1 MTEEPLDIPF
11 ALPWTNRRYLD
22 AVLDHIVLFDGA
34 MGTELQKYP
43 LTAEDFGG
51 EATDG
56 LMEMLAL
63 HRPEWVAAVHRSY
76 LEAGAEVIETDT
88 FRANR
93 ITFAD
98 FGLEERVV
106 EINRRAARLARE
118 VADEIAEVTG
128 VPRFVAGSMGPSG
141 KLPSL
146 DDPQLSDI
154 TFGELVGV
162 FAEQAQGLIEGGVD
176 LLLLET
182 QQDLLELKAA
192 VLGIWESF
200 RRLGVRL
207 PIQAQITLDGG
218 GHMLTGPD
226 IDVAVVTLAALP
238 VDLIGLNCSTGPDEM
253 RPSVRRLVSLSNRPA
268 SVLPNAGMPRNVGG
282 RAVYDLGAEPFAE
295 AMVEFARWG
304 VRVVGGCCGTNPRH
318 IQRLGERLAESG
330 LRPLDGAGHPLS
342 TPPPADY
349 RMEAL
354 PFAASNMRVVA
365 LHQEPPPLLIGERLN
380 TQGSRKARRLVLSR
394 DYEALL
400 DLAEQQMAYG
410 AHLLDLC
417 VALTERSDEPET
429 MRHLTKLLALNAAA
443 PLMFDTTDTEAMEAA
458 LTTYPGRPVV
468 NSVHLEGGE
477 ARARHILRMVRRYG
491 AAIVALTIDE
501 SGMARTVER
510 KVAVARRLYRIA
522 VEEIGLPPHA
532 LIFDALTFTLS
543 TGDEALADSAKAT
556 LEGIRRIK
564 AELPGV
570 FTNLGVSNVS
580 YGFSPPARRVLNSV
594 FLYHAVQ
601 AGLDMAIVNPAQIT
615 PYAEIPLRERELA
628 EALIFNRHAEAL
640 SDFIRYFEGAET
652 AQVEQQREAVGTPSE
667 QLYRAILHRRRQGV
681 EVLVDEAVA
690 ERGALAVLNEVL
702 LPAMKEVGD
711 RFGAGELILPFV
723 LKSAEVMKAAVA
735 RLERYLERDETM
747 TKGVVVLA
755 TVFGDVHDIGKNL
768 VKTIFANNGYTVVDL
783 GKQVPASTIVEA
795 VSEHGAD
802 ALGLSALLVS
812 TSRQMQVVVDELR
825 RRGMAVPVLI
835 GGAAINSAFAERIA
849 HDEEGEPYAGGVFYC
864 KDAFEG
870 LRVLDALA
878 EGRAQPAS
886 ISRQVRKPV
895 AKAVGTAEERC
906 PTCRVEVP
914 TVRPVPPDARPHPP
928 AWGYWLVDPI
938 PLDALW
944 PLLDR
949 RSLYR
954 VGWGARGA
962 RGERWEAIVADFDA
976 RLARMWREAATYLT
990 PRGLYGYFP
999 VQSEG
1004 NDLIVYDPVDPSAR
1018 REMARFTFPRQSKG
1032 RRLCLAD
1039 YFAPV
1044 GESQVDVVAFQVV
1057 TAGDGATARFA
1068 ELEASGAYS
1077 EAYFV
1082 HGLAAA
1088 VAEAAAEWLHAHIRR
1103 ELGLAPDQ
1111 GKRYSWGYPACPDLE
1126 GHRVLFR
1133 LLPVEAELG
1142 VHLSPAAQ
1150 LVPEYSTAALVV
1162 HHPQATYFVVR

>member
-1 MTEEPLDIPF
+1 MAEALRDPF

-22 AVLDHIVLFDGA
+22 AVLDHVVLFDGA

-51 EATDG
+51 VATEG
-56 LMEMLAL
+56 LMEMLVL
-63 HRPEWVAAVHRSY
+63 HRPAWVRAVHRAY
-76 LEAGAEVIETDT
+76 LDAGAEVIETDT

-118 VADEIAEVTG
+118 VADAVAAETG
-128 VPRFVAGSMGPSG
+128 MPRYVAGSMGPSG

-146 DDPQLSDI
+146 DDPDLSDI
-154 TFGELVGV
+154 PFAELVEV
-162 FAEQAQGLIEGGVD
+162 FAEQARGLIEGGVD

-192 VLGIWESF
+192 VLGIWETF
-200 RRLGVRL
+200 RRMGVRL
-207 PIQAQITLDGG
+207 PIQAQVTLDGG

-238 VDLIGLNCSTGPDEM
+238 VDLIGMNCSTGPDEM

-282 RAVYDLGAEPFAE
+282 QAVYDLAPEAFAE
-295 AMVEFARWG
+295 AMTEFARWG
-304 VRVVGGCCGTNPRH
+304 VRVVGGCCGTNPQH
-318 IQRLGERLAESG
+318 IRRLRERLAEAG
-330 LRPLDGAGHPLS
+330 LRPLDGEGRPLP
-342 TPPPADY
+342 TPPSSAWG
-349 RMEAL
+349 REAL
-354 PFAASNMRVVA
+354 PYAASNMRIVS
-365 LHQEPPPLLIGERLN
+365 LHQEPPPLLVGERIN
-380 TQGSRKARRLVLSR
+380 TQGSRRARRLVLAR

-400 DLAEQQMAYG
+400 ALAEQQMEYG

-417 VALTERSDEPET
+417 VALTERSDEAET
-429 MRHLTKLLALNAAA
+429 MQRVAKLLALNAAA
-443 PLMFDTTDTEAMEAA
+443 PLMFDTTDLPTMEAA

-477 ARARHILRMVRRYG
+477 ARARRILEMVRRYG

-501 SGMARTVER
+501 EGMAKTVAR
-510 KVAVARRLYRIA
+510 KVAVARRLYRLA
-522 VEEIGLPPHA
+522 VEEMGLPPHA

-543 TGDEALADSAKAT
+543 TGDPELADSAQAT

-564 AELPGV
+564 AEFPGV
-570 FTNLGVSNVS
+570 LTNLGVSNVS

-615 PYAEIPLRERELA
+615 PYPEIPAEERELA

-640 SDFIRYFEGAET
+640 SDFIHHFEGVSAAREET
-652 AQVEQQREAVGTPSE
+652 AQEEAGTPSE
-667 QLYRAILHRRRQGV
+667 RLYRAIVHRRRQGV
-681 EVLVDEAVA
+681 EALVEAAVA
-690 ERGALAVLNEVL
+690 ERGPLAVLNEVL

-735 RLERYLERDETM
+735 RLEDYLERDETT

-783 GKQVPASTIVEA
+783 GKQVPAKRIVEA
-795 VSEHGAD
+795 VAEHGAD

-835 GGAAINSAFAERIA
+835 GGAAINRAFAERISR
-849 HDEEGEPYAGGVFYC
+849 DEAGTPYAGGVFYC

-870 LRVLDALA
+870 LRVLDGLA
-878 EGRAQPAS
+878 EGRAEVPSPPRPA
-886 ISRQVRKPV
+886 REPA
-895 AKAVGTAEERC
+895 AKAAEATEREC
-906 PTCRVEVP
+906 PTCRVVVP

-928 AWGYWLVDPI
+928 AWGHWLVDPI

-962 RGERWEAIVADFDA
+962 RGERWEAIAAEFDA
-976 RLARMWREAATYLT
+976 RLAAMWREAADYLH

-999 VQSEG
+999 AQSQG
-1004 NDLIVYDPVDPSAR
+1004 NDLVIYDPADPSAR
-1018 REMARFTFPRQSKG
+1018 REIARFTFPRQSKG

-1044 GESQVDVVAFQVV
+1044 EEPQVDVVAFQVV

-1068 ELEASGAYS
+1068 ELEAAGAYS

-1088 VAEAAAEWLHAHIRR
+1088 VAEAAAEWLHGRIRR
-1103 ELGLAPDQ
+1103 ELGLPSDR
-1111 GKRYSWGYPACPDLE
+1111 GERYSWGYPACPDLE
-1126 GHRVLFR
+1126 QHRILFR

-1150 LVPEYSTAALVV
+1150 LVPEYSTAAIVV
-1162 HHPQATYFVVR
+1162 HHPQASYFVVR

>member
-1 MTEEPLDIPF
+1 MAEAMRDPF

-22 AVLDHIVLFDGA
+22 AVFDHVVLFDGA

-51 EATDG
+51 VATEG
-56 LMEMLAL
+56 LMEMLVL
-63 HRPEWVAAVHRSY
+63 HRPAWVQVVHRAY

-98 FGLEERVV
+98 FGLEGRVV

-118 VADEIAEVTG
+118 VADAVAAETG

-146 DDPQLSDI
+146 DDPDLSDI
-154 TFGELVGV
+154 PFAELVEV

-192 VLGIWESF
+192 VLGIWETF
-200 RRLGVRL
+200 RRMGVRL
-207 PIQAQITLDGG
+207 PVQAQVTLDSG

-226 IDVAVVTLAALP
+226 IEVAVVTLAALP
-238 VDLIGLNCSTGPDEM
+238 VDLIGMNCSTGPDEM
-253 RPSVRRLVSLSNRPA
+253 RPSVRRLLSLSNRPA

-282 RAVYDLGAEPFAE
+282 QAVYDLAPETFAE
-295 AMVEFARWG
+295 AMTEFARRG
-304 VRVVGGCCGTNPRH
+304 VRVVGGCCGTNPQH
-318 IQRLGERLAESG
+318 IRRLREHLAEAG
-330 LRPLDGAGHPLS
+330 LRPLDGAGRPLPA
-342 TPPPADY
+342 PPPATWGT
-349 RMEAL
+349 EAL
-354 PFAASNMRVVA
+354 PCAASNMRIVS
-365 LHQEPPPLLIGERLN
+365 LHQEPPPLLVGERIN
-380 TQGSRKARRLVLSR
+380 TQGSRRARRLVLAR

-400 DLAEQQMAYG
+400 ALAEQQMEYG

-417 VALTERSDEPET
+417 VALTERSDEAET
-429 MRHLTKLLALNAAA
+429 MQRVAKLLALNAAA
-443 PLMFDTTDTEAMEAA
+443 PLMFDTTDLPTMEAA

-477 ARARHILRMVRRYG
+477 ARARRILERVRRYG

-501 SGMARTVER
+501 QGMAKTAER
-510 KVAVARRLYRIA
+510 KVAVARRLYRLA
-522 VEEIGLPPHA
+522 VDEMGLPPHA

-543 TGDEALADSAKAT
+543 TGDPELADSARAT

-564 AELPGV
+564 AEFPGV
-570 FTNLGVSNVS
+570 LTNLGVSNVS

-615 PYAEIPLRERELA
+615 PYAEIPAGERELA
-628 EALIFNRHAEAL
+628 EALLFNRHAEAL
-640 SDFIRYFEGAET
+640 SDFIHHFEGVSAAREER
-652 AQVEQQREAVGTPSE
+652 AQEEAGTPSDR
-667 QLYRAILHRRRQGV
+667 LYRAIVHRRRQGV
-681 EVLVDEAVA
+681 EALVEAAVA
-690 ERGALAVLNEVL
+690 ERGPLAVLNEVL

-735 RLERYLERDETM
+735 QLEGHLEREATA
-747 TKGVVVLA
+747 TKGTVVLA

-783 GKQVPASTIVEA
+783 GKQVPAGRIVEA
-795 VSEHGAD
+795 AAEYGAD

-812 TSRQMQVVVDELR
+812 TSRQMQVVVEELR
-825 RRGMAVPVLI
+825 RRRMTVPVLI
-835 GGAAINSAFAERIA
+835 GGAAINRAFAERIA
-849 HDEEGEPYAGGVFYC
+849 RDERGRPYAGGVFYC

-870 LRVLDALA
+870 LRVLDGLA
-878 EGRAQPAS
+878 EGRVQVPSPSRPA
-886 ISRQVRKPV
+886 REPA
-895 AKAVGTAEERC
+895 AKAAEAAETAC
-906 PTCRVEVP
+906 PTCRVVVP
-914 TVRPVPPDARPHPP
+914 TVRPVPAEARPRPP
-928 AWGYWLVDPI
+928 AWGHWLVDPI

-962 RGERWEAIVADFDA
+962 RGERWEAIAAEFDA
-976 RLARMWREAATYLT
+976 RLAAMWREAAEYLH

-999 VQSEG
+999 AQSQG
-1004 NDLIVYDPVDPSAR
+1004 NDLVIYDPADPSAR
-1018 REMARFTFPRQSKG
+1018 REIARFTFPRQSKG

-1044 GESQVDVVAFQVV
+1044 EEVEADVVAFQVV
-1057 TAGDGATARFA
+1057 TAGEGATARFA
-1068 ELEASGAYS
+1068 ELEAAGAYS

-1088 VAEAAAEWLHAHIRR
+1088 VAEAAAEWLHGRIRC
-1103 ELGLAPDQ
+1103 ELGLPPDR

-1126 GHRVLFR
+1126 QHRILFR

-1150 LVPEYSTAALVV
+1150 LVPEYSTAAIVV
-1162 HHPQATYFVVR
+1162 HHPQASYFVVR